1 MKVYL
6 RSEYFNP
13 ALSTD
18 VGIQNKVIEV
28 KECSPNVLAM
38 VIDFMYGISITEELS
53 SDDAKVLLTMAD
65 LYLMEDLK
73 DAVAPLL
80 AKRLSKDNI
89 LETTKM
95 AEKYTAK
102 KLMAICS
109 DFLHANIGDLDNTNV
124 LDELVLEMP
133 LVAKLCLQ
141 KQQKTIE
148 IASRVLG
155 VKHAT
160 SNLATSFKKRKD
172 FNSDLEYKD
181 YLMENMKPNMWCIA
195 RKTLLGRDSM

>member
-6 RSEYFNP
+6 RSEYFKT

-18 VGIQNKVIEV
+18 VGIQDKVIEV
-28 KECSPNVLAM
+28 DECSPNVLAM

-95 AEKYTAK
+95 AEKYDAQ
-102 KLMAICS
+102 KLIEICV
-109 DFLHANIGDLDNTNV
+109 DFIHVNKIV
-124 LDELVLEMP
+124 LEYAGVLWELLLVLF
-133 LVAKLCLQ
+133 
-141 KQQKTIE
+141 
-148 IASRVLG
+148 
-155 VKHAT
+155 
-160 SNLATSFKKRKD
+160 LARNPF
-172 FNSDLEYKD
+172 F
-181 YLMENMKPNMWCIA
+181 
-195 RKTLLGRDSM
+195 G